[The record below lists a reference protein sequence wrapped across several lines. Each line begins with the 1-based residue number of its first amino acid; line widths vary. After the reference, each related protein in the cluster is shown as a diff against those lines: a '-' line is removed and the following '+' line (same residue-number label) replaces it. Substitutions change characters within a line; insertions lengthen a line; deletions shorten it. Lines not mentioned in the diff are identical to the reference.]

1 MGTVSGSGTFWVIQ
15 SKDWDADIPAGG
27 HLDVPFIV
35 FHSRDVRP
43 SVINLSLNGEEVCGG
58 GEVCY
63 NGYVPGPS
71 CDGDYNVE
79 SDTGA
84 IVNVEVDIEVTEVRS
99 GRREGYCLIFSQ
111 LTWFQTFYIGDFELS
126 LGAFYCITLYKI
138 SL

>member
-1 MGTVSGSGTFWVIQ
+1 MTGSGTFWVIQ

-35 FHSRDVRP
+35 FHGQDVRP

-71 CDGDYNVE
+71 CEGDYTVE

-84 IVNVEVDIEVTEVRS
+84 MLTVDVDIEVTEVRS
-99 GRREGYCLIFSQ
+99 
-111 LTWFQTFYIGDFELS
+111 QT
-126 LGAFYCITLYKI
+126 
-138 SL
+138 